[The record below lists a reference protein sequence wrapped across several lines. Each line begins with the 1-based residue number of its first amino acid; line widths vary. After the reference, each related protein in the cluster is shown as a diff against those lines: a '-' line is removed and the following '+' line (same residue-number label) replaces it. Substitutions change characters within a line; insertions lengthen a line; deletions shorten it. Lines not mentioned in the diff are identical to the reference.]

1 MINIGLIGTGI
12 VGVGHLEGAA
22 KAAGCRIAALADVRQ
37 ERAQELG
44 RQFGVPRV
52 YGRYQDLLNAGGLD
66 AVVVATHLDTHCE
79 ITLEALGR
87 GLHVLCEKP
96 MGRNVEECQAMC
108 EAARRANRLLA
119 VNFNTRS
126 STEFTSIKR
135 LLDTQDAGKVR
146 VVRCLYVWSAH
157 HWQPIERMN
166 AFMAEGGPIVDSGV
180 HFFDAIRWFSGQEIV
195 DIQAAG
201 AVIEPYEHPQH
212 VAAVCRLS
220 GGGMGLVE
228 VGWLYTKNVKDE
240 GYMYN
245 ISVIADGATVDYE
258 SVTGHM
264 RLWGK
269 DKTVVEHAG
278 ESEKHFE
285 VVHGLFAQSIQ
296 AGRLIGLAS
305 GEDGLAATRA
315 SFEALRATKSGQRV

>member
-1 MINIGLIGTGI
+1 MEGI
-12 VGVGHLEGAA
+12 ARTPGV
-22 KAAGCRIAALADVRQ
+22 RVAALADVR
-37 ERAQELG
+37 EGRARELAAKY
-44 RQFGVPRV
+44 GVDHV
-52 YGRYQDLLNAGGLD
+52 FTRYEDLLAADGLD
-66 AVVVATHLDTHCE
+66 AVVVATHLDTHCA
-79 ITLEALGR
+79 ITLEAFKR

-96 MGRNVEECQAMC
+96 MGRNVEECRAMC
-108 EAARRANRLLA
+108 EGAKAANRLLA

-195 DIQAAG
+195 DIQAVG

-245 ISVIADGATVDYE
+245 ISVIADGATADYE
-258 SVTGHM
+258 SVTGHT

-269 DKTVVEHAG
+269 EKTVVEHAG

-315 SFEALRATKSGQRV
+315 SFEALAATRKGLGSGV